1 MTDDN
6 QTPQDA
12 LASITAAR
20 AGIVKDTR
28 YPLSWDLGYGAIC
41 GAMVGGQALPTLWA
55 GLVLVFAMAGLVLAT
70 QAWRKEMG
78 YWVNGYSPR
87 RARWV
92 AIGLAVVLIALMGV
106 SLWFRFNGM
115 HWGGLITFA
124 LGFTAAVVGG
134 RLWMRTWKAEL
145 AEEGQ

>member
-20 AGIVKDTR
+20 AGIAGDMK
-28 YPLSWDLGYGAIC
+28 YPVGWDIGYGAIC
-41 GAMVGGQALPTLWA
+41 GALVGGQALPMPWA
-55 GLVLVFAMAGLVLAT
+55 GLVFVLAMVGLVLSIKL
-70 QAWRKEMG
+70 WRDKVG
-78 YWVNGYSPR
+78 YWVNGYSPK

-92 AIGLAVVLIALMGV
+92 AIGLAVLLMALMGL
-106 SLWFRFNGM
+106 SLWFRFNTLY
-115 HWGGLITFA
+115 WGGLLTFA
-124 LGFTAAVVGG
+124 LGFIAAFVGG
-134 RLWMRTWKAEL
+134 RLWMKTWKAEL